1 MTELNTKIVEV
12 TVYNDR
18 ARVTRRGP
26 ITLEPGVV
34 WLSISNLPLT
44 LNPESVRA
52 SARGM
57 ARARL
62 LGVELER
69 SYSIETPSEQIHQLE
84 AEIEALKDDISGIE
98 AQIVLTRQSRD
109 NLAAI
114 ASRTNTYALALAG
127 GAMALKDQLALF
139 DGLTTRMGELDKQI
153 QDSVVLQR
161 QTQRRLEQLVNELQR
176 WQGVPR
182 RESYTAN
189 IELEVISAGDL
200 NVELVYMVSGAG
212 WQPIYDFRLMETDDT
227 RHALEIGYQA
237 QVTQRSGE
245 SWQEVGL
252 ALSTARPGLAGKV
265 PELEPWF
272 VGLLPPPVIP
282 RAAPVEMA
290 GAKPMRAKAVQA
302 APMFAMEAVEV
313 EEVEAIVEQSGVALT
328 YRVPARVSIP
338 ADGAPHKVTVTR
350 IQLET
355 ELDFVTAPK
364 LVEAVYRRARV
375 SNDSIYTL
383 LPGSV
388 NLFAG
393 EEFIGTTRLELIAP
407 QGEIELYL
415 GVDDRIKVK
424 RELKRREVD
433 KKLIGN
439 KRRISYAYEITLE
452 NMLQSQVQII
462 LHDQF
467 PVSKHEEVKIRLEEA
482 SPQPSA
488 QSELHLLKWII
499 NLDAQEKRLVR
510 FDFTAEYPPALDVV
524 GLP

>member
-1 MTELNTKIVEV
+1 
-12 TVYNDR
+12 
-18 ARVTRRGP
+18 
-26 ITLEPGVV
+26 
-34 WLSISNLPLT
+34 
-44 LNPESVRA
+44 
-52 SARGM
+52 
-57 ARARL
+57 
-62 LGVELER
+62 
-69 SYSIETPSEQIHQLE
+69 
-84 AEIEALKDDISGIE
+84 
-98 AQIVLTRQSRD
+98 
-109 NLAAI
+109 
-114 ASRTNTYALALAG
+114 
-127 GAMALKDQLALF
+127 
-139 DGLTTRMGELDKQI
+139 
-153 QDSVVLQR
+153 
-161 QTQRRLEQLVNELQR
+161 
-176 WQGVPR
+176 
-182 RESYTAN
+182 
-189 IELEVISAGDL
+189 
-200 NVELVYMVSGAG
+200 
-212 WQPIYDFRLMETDDT
+212 
-227 RHALEIGYQA
+227 
-237 QVTQRSGE
+237 
-245 SWQEVGL
+245 
-252 ALSTARPGLAGKV
+252 
-265 PELEPWF
+265 
-272 VGLLPPPVIP
+272 
-282 RAAPVEMA
+282 
-290 GAKPMRAKAVQA
+290 
-302 APMFAMEAVEV
+302 
-313 EEVEAIVEQSGVALT
+313 
-328 YRVPARVSIP
+328 
-338 ADGAPHKVTVTR
+338 VTR

-364 LVEAVYRRARV
+364 LLEAVYRRARV
-375 SNDSIYTL
+375 SNDSIYTF
-383 LPGSV
+383 LPGSA